1 MLTEDSKQGNKIMTE
16 RIGFIGL
23 GAMGKGMASNLQ
35 NKGFQLNVFDIV
47 PEPVAVLVQQGAK
60 AAASV
65 AELTEASDIVV
76 TMLPGS
82 PEVDAVV
89 LGEGGVLAHGRDG
102 MLLMDMSTVD
112 PETTDNLARRL
123 PEQGIAVVD
132 APVGRL
138 AQHANSGES
147 LFMVGASDEDFARV
161 RPLLEAMGT
170 TIHHCG
176 AVGSGM
182 RTKLVNNFLA
192 IVSCQMNAEA
202 LTLSTRF
209 GLDLQTTLDVIHGT
223 TATNG
228 QLKINYATKVLT
240 GDTEPGFAIDLAH
253 KDLTLIVNAANK
265 AKVPLPIGAVA
276 RESVSLARSTSFHN
290 KDFSA
295 LLDHWCER
303 AGVKAPRL

>member
-1 MLTEDSKQGNKIMTE
+1 MTE

-35 NKGFQLNVFDIV
+35 NKGFQLNVFDIS
-47 PEPVAVLVQQGAK
+47 PAPVGVLVQLGATE
-60 AAASV
+60 AASI

-82 PEVDAVV
+82 PEVEAVV
-89 LGEGGVLAHGRDG
+89 LGEGGVLANGQNG
-102 MLLMDMSTVD
+102 KLLLDMSTVD
-112 PETTDNLARRL
+112 PITTDTLAEKL
-123 PEQGIAVVD
+123 SEGGMAMVD

-138 AQHANSGES
+138 AQHANAGES
-147 LFMVGASDEDFARV
+147 LFMVGASDADLARV

-182 RTKLVNNFLA
+182 RTKLVNNYLA
-192 IVSCQMNAEA
+192 IVSCQMNAEV
-202 LTLSTRF
+202 LTLSARF

-240 GDTEPGFAIDLAH
+240 GDIEPGFAIDLAH
-253 KDLTLIVNAANK
+253 KDLTLIVNAANQV
-265 AKVPLPIGAVA
+265 KVPLPIAAAA
-276 RESVSLARSTSFHN
+276 RESVSLARSTKFHD

>member
-1 MLTEDSKQGNKIMTE
+1 MTE

-82 PEVDAVV
+82 PEVESVV
-89 LGEGGVLAHGRDG
+89 LGEGGVLAHGGDG
-102 MLLMDMSTVD
+102 MLLLDMSTVD
-112 PETTDNLARRL
+112 PETTDGLARRL
-123 PEQGIAVVD
+123 PEEGIAVVD

-192 IVSCQMNAEA
+192 IVSCQLNAEA

-253 KDLTLIVNAANK
+253 KDLTLIVNAANQ
-265 AKVPLPIGAVA
+265 AKVPLPIGAAA

>member
-1 MLTEDSKQGNKIMTE
+1 MTE

-23 GAMGKGMASNLQ
+23 GAMGKGMALNLQ
-35 NKGFQLNVFDIV
+35 TKGFQLNVFDIA
-47 PEPVAVLVQQGAK
+47 PEPVAILVQQGAV

-65 AELTEASDIVV
+65 AELTKNSDIVV

-82 PEVDAVV
+82 PEVEGVV
-89 LGEGGVLAHGRDG
+89 LGEGGVLANGRDG

-112 PETTDNLARRL
+112 PLTTDNLAERL
-123 PEQGIAVVD
+123 PEAGIAVVD

-147 LFMVGASDEDFARV
+147 LFMVGASDADFARV
-161 RPLLEAMGT
+161 KPLLDAMGT

-176 AVGSGM
+176 APGSGM
-182 RTKLVNNFLA
+182 RTKLVNNYLA
-192 IVSCQMNAEA
+192 IVSCQMNAEV

-228 QLKINYATKVLT
+228 QHKINYATKVLT

-253 KDLTLIVNAANK
+253 KDLTLIVNAANQ
-265 AKVPLPIGAVA
+265 AKVPLPIAATA
-276 RESVSLARSTSFHN
+276 RESLSLARSTSFHN

>member
-1 MLTEDSKQGNKIMTE
+1 MTE

-23 GAMGKGMASNLQ
+23 GAMGKGMALNLQ
-35 NKGFQLNVFDIV
+35 TKGFQLGVFDIA
-47 PEPVAVLVQQGAK
+47 PEPVAILVQQGAIE
-60 AAASV
+60 AASI
-65 AELTEASDIVV
+65 AELTENSDIVV

-82 PEVDAVV
+82 PEVEAVV

-102 MLLMDMSTVD
+102 MLLLDMSTVD
-112 PETTDNLARRL
+112 PETTDTLAERL
-123 PEQGIAVVD
+123 SEAGIAVVD

-138 AQHANSGES
+138 AQHANAGES

-176 AVGSGM
+176 AVGNGM
-182 RTKLVNNFLA
+182 RTKLINNYLG
-192 IVSCQMNAEA
+192 IVSCQMNAEV
-202 LTLSTRF
+202 LTLATRF

-228 QLKINYATKVLT
+228 QLKMNYATKVLT
-240 GDTEPGFAIDLAH
+240 GDIEPGFTIDLVH
-253 KDLTLIVNAANK
+253 KDLTLIVNAANQV
-265 AKVPLPIGAVA
+265 KVPLPIAAAA

>member
-1 MLTEDSKQGNKIMTE
+1 MTE

-35 NKGFQLNVFDIV
+35 NKGFQLNVFDIS
-47 PEPVAVLVQQGAK
+47 PAPVGVLVQLGATE
-60 AAASV
+60 AASI
-65 AELTEASDIVV
+65 AELTAASDIVV

-82 PEVDAVV
+82 PEVEAVV
-89 LGEGGVLAHGRDG
+89 LGEGGVLAHGSNG
-102 MLLMDMSTVD
+102 KLLLDMSTVD
-112 PETTDNLARRL
+112 PVTTDTLAAKL
-123 PEQGIAVVD
+123 DQSGMAMVD

-138 AQHANSGES
+138 AQHANAGES
-147 LFMVGASDEDFARV
+147 LFMVGASDADLARV

-182 RTKLVNNFLA
+182 RTKLVNNYLA
-192 IVSCQMNAEA
+192 IVSCQMNAEV
-202 LTLSTRF
+202 LTLSARF
-209 GLDLQTTLDVIHGT
+209 GLDLQTTLGVIHGT

-240 GDTEPGFAIDLAH
+240 GDIEPGFAIDLAH
-253 KDLTLIVNAANK
+253 KDLTLIVNAANQV
-265 AKVPLPIGAVA
+265 KVPLPIAAAA
-276 RESVSLARSTSFHN
+276 RESVSLARSTKFHD

>member
-1 MLTEDSKQGNKIMTE
+1 
-16 RIGFIGL
+16 
-23 GAMGKGMASNLQ
+23 
-35 NKGFQLNVFDIV
+35 
-47 PEPVAVLVQQGAK
+47 
-60 AAASV
+60 
-65 AELTEASDIVV
+65 ASDIVV

-102 MLLMDMSTVD
+102 VLLLDMSTVD
-112 PETTDNLARRL
+112 PLTTDNLARRL
-123 PEQGIAVVD
+123 PEVGMAVVD

-138 AQHANSGES
+138 ASHANAGES
-147 LFMVGASDEDFARV
+147 LFMVGASEEGFARV

-182 RTKLVNNFLA
+182 RTKLVNNYLA
-192 IVSCQMNAEA
+192 IVSCQMNAEV
-202 LTLSTRF
+202 LTLSARF

-228 QLKINYATKVLT
+228 QLKINYATKVLS
-240 GDTEPGFAIDLAH
+240 GDIEPGFAIDLAH
-253 KDLTLIVNAANK
+253 KDLTLIVNTANQV
-265 AKVPLPIGAVA
+265 KVPLPIAAAA
-276 RESVSLARSTSFHN
+276 RESVSLARSTKFHN

>member
-1 MLTEDSKQGNKIMTE
+1 MTE

-23 GAMGKGMASNLQ
+23 GAMGKGMALNLQ
-35 NKGFQLNVFDIV
+35 TKGFQLGVFDIA
-47 PEPVAVLVQQGAK
+47 PEPVAILVQQGAIE
-60 AAASV
+60 AASI
-65 AELTEASDIVV
+65 AELTENSDIVV

-82 PEVDAVV
+82 PEVEAVV
-89 LGEGGVLAHGRDG
+89 LGEAGVLAHGRDG
-102 MLLMDMSTVD
+102 MLLLDMSTVD
-112 PETTDNLARRL
+112 PETTDTLVERL
-123 PEQGIAVVD
+123 SEAGIAVVD

-138 AQHANSGES
+138 AQHANAGES

-176 AVGSGM
+176 AVGNGM
-182 RTKLVNNFLA
+182 RTKLINNYLG
-192 IVSCQMNAEA
+192 IVSCQMNAEV
-202 LTLSTRF
+202 LTLATRF

-228 QLKINYATKVLT
+228 QLKMNYATKVLT
-240 GDTEPGFAIDLAH
+240 GDIEPGFTIDLAH
-253 KDLTLIVNAANK
+253 KDLTLIVNAANQV
-265 AKVPLPIGAVA
+265 KVPLPIAAAA
-276 RESVSLARSTSFHN
+276 RESVSLSRSTSFYN

>member
-1 MLTEDSKQGNKIMTE
+1 MTE

-23 GAMGKGMASNLQ
+23 GAMGKGMASNMQ
-35 NKGFQLNVFDIV
+35 NKGFQLTVFDID
-47 PEPVAVLVQQGAK
+47 PAPVSVLVQLGATE
-60 AAASV
+60 AASV
-65 AELTEASDIVV
+65 AEVTEASDIVV

-82 PEVDAVV
+82 PEVEQVV
-89 LGEGGVLAHGRDG
+89 FGEGGVLASGREG
-102 MLLMDMSTVD
+102 MLLLDMSTVD
-112 PETTDNLARRL
+112 PATTDRL
-123 PEQGIAVVD
+123 DSELGAAGMAMVD

-147 LFMVGASDEDFARV
+147 LFMVGASDENFERV

-176 AVGSGM
+176 AVGAGM
-182 RTKLVNNFLA
+182 RTKLVNNYLA
-192 IVSCQMNAEA
+192 IVSCQMNAEV
-202 LTLSTRF
+202 LTLATRF

-253 KDLTLIVNAANK
+253 KDLTLIVNAANQV
-265 AKVPLPIGAVA
+265 KVPLPIAAAA
-276 RESVSLARSTSFHN
+276 RESVSLARSTEFHN

>member
-1 MLTEDSKQGNKIMTE
+1 MTE

-35 NKGFQLNVFDIV
+35 NKGFQLNVFDIS
-47 PEPVAVLVQQGAK
+47 PAPVGVLVQLGATE
-60 AAASV
+60 AASI
-65 AELTEASDIVV
+65 AELTAASDIVV

-82 PEVDAVV
+82 PEVEAVV
-89 LGEGGVLAHGRDG
+89 LGEGGVLAHGSNG
-102 MLLMDMSTVD
+102 KLLLDMSTVD
-112 PETTDNLARRL
+112 PVTTDTLAAKL
-123 PEQGIAVVD
+123 DQSGMAMVD

-138 AQHANSGES
+138 AQHANAGES
-147 LFMVGASDEDFARV
+147 LFMVGASDADLARV

-182 RTKLVNNFLA
+182 RTKLVNNYLA
-192 IVSCQMNAEA
+192 IVSCQMNAEV
-202 LTLSTRF
+202 LTLSARF

-240 GDTEPGFAIDLAH
+240 GDIEPGFAIDLAH
-253 KDLTLIVNAANK
+253 KDLTLIVNAANQV
-265 AKVPLPIGAVA
+265 KVPLPIAAAA
-276 RESVSLARSTSFHN
+276 RESVSLARSTKFHD

>member
-1 MLTEDSKQGNKIMTE
+1 MTE

-23 GAMGKGMASNLQ
+23 GAMGKGMASNMQ
-35 NKGFQLNVFDIV
+35 NKGFQLTVFDLD
-47 PEPVAVLVQQGAK
+47 PAPVSVLVQLGAT

-82 PEVDAVV
+82 PEVEAVV
-89 LGEGGVLAHGRDG
+89 LGEGGVLAHGQDG
-102 MLLMDMSTVD
+102 MLLLDMSTVD
-112 PETTDNLARRL
+112 PLTTDALGEKLGAA
-123 PEQGIAVVD
+123 GMAVVD

-147 LFMVGASDEDFARV
+147 LFMVGASDDDFARV

-182 RTKLVNNFLA
+182 RTKLVNNYLA
-192 IVSCQMNAEA
+192 IVSCQMNAEV
-202 LTLSTRF
+202 LTLSARF

-240 GDTEPGFAIDLAH
+240 GDIEPGFAIDLAH
-253 KDLTLIVNAANK
+253 KDLTLIVNAANQ
-265 AKVPLPIGAVA
+265 AKVPLPIAAAA
-276 RESVSLARSTSFHN
+276 RESVSLARSTKFHN